1 MVVVWLQE
9 LTLLQGKQT
18 SEFAALLGYATDGE
32 LIHRGNLALLL
43 AGACSPPPPP
53 THTAA
58 PPHVQCICT
67 VQS

>member
-1 MVVVWLQE
+1 VWLQE

-43 AGACSPPPPP
+43 AGEAVI
-53 THTAA
+53 THHLT
-58 PPHVQCICT
+58 HSGLNLDCWT
-67 VQS
+67 FD